1 MNPFLV
7 SRQVTLASMVALLA
21 HVGLLSM
28 VLT

>member
-1 MNPFLV
+1 MNRILE